1 MPAEFRQKETWQHVS
16 RKLNEA
22 AHGADT
28 VHVVVALR
36 VLMLEGVECR
46 AK

>member
-22 AHGADT
+22 ARGADT